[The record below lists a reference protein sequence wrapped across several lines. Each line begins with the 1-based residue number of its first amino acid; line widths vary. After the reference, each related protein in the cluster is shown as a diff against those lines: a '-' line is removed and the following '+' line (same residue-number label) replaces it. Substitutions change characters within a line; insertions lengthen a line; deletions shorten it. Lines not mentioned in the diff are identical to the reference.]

1 MYDRKVKDMLTQLLS
16 GGGID
21 LLGILLSVPCVLIA
35 LSFHE
40 AAHGYAAYKMGDPTA
55 RNFGRLTLNPIK
67 HIDPLGAL
75 CMLLCGF
82 GWAKPVPINTRHFKQ
97 QKKGMALT
105 ALAGPLT
112 NIALGIIG
120 ILLYRIVI
128 SAFIWGGVYMKFGGL
143 LYIHPNASTTAVAFA
158 DALRLLLSHFYY
170 LNFSLAFFNLIPV
183 PPFDGSRVL
192 FTFLPDKYYFGIMKY
207 EQYIMIGVLVL
218 FAFGPDF
225 ISMSGIV
232 GAFTNLFNS
241 IFDLIPFLS
250 LK

>member
-1 MYDRKVKDMLTQLLS
+1 MLSQLI
-16 GGGID
+16 GGGTFDI
-21 LLGILLSVPCVLIA
+21 LGILLSIPCVLIA

-40 AAHGYAAYKMGDPTA
+40 AAHGYVAYKMGDPTA
-55 RNFGRLTLNPIK
+55 RNFGRLTLNPLK
-67 HIDPLGAL
+67 HIDLIGGL

-82 GWAKPVPINTRHFKQ
+82 GWAKPVPINTRYFKN

-112 NIALGIIG
+112 NIGLGIIG
-120 ILLYRIVI
+120 VLLYRITLSIFVWLG
-128 SAFIWGGVYMKFGGL
+128 AFMNLGGVVYYTPAANETL
-143 LYIHPNASTTAVAFA
+143 VAFA
-158 DALRLLLSHFYY
+158 NALCLLFSYFSF

-192 FTFLPDKYYFGIMKY
+192 FAFLPDKYYFGIMKY

-218 FAFGPDF
+218 LAFGPDF
-225 ISMSGIV
+225 LSMASLV
-232 GAFTNLFNS
+232 DAVEGALHS
-241 IFDLIPFLS
+241 LFDLIPFLS

>member
-1 MYDRKVKDMLTQLLS
+1 MLTQLLN
-16 GGGID
+16 GGKIEI
-21 LLGILLSVPCVLIA
+21 LGILLSVPCVLIA

-82 GWAKPVPINTRHFKQ
+82 GWAKPVPINTRHFKH

-120 ILLYRIVI
+120 ILLYRIAVSCFVASDVFVKI
-128 SAFIWGGVYMKFGGL
+128 YGG
-143 LYIHPNASTTAVAFA
+143 LYIHPNANDTIVAFA
-158 DALRLLLSHFYY
+158 NALTMLLSYFYY

-207 EQYIMIGVLVL
+207 EQYIMIGVLAL
-218 FAFGPDF
+218 LAFGPDF
-225 ISMSGIV
+225 LSMSGIV
-232 GAFTNLFNS
+232 GGVESLFNS
-241 IFDLIPFLS
+241 LFDLIPFLS

>member
-1 MYDRKVKDMLTQLLS
+1 MLSQLIR
-16 GGGID
+16 GGSFDI
-21 LLGILLSVPCVLIA
+21 LGILLSIPCVLLA

-40 AAHGYAAYKMGDPTA
+40 AAHGYAAYRMGDPTA

-67 HIDPLGAL
+67 HFDLMGGL

-82 GWAKPVPINTRHFKQ
+82 GWAKPVPINTRYFKNP
-97 QKKGMALT
+97 KKGMAIS

-120 ILLYRIVI
+120 FILYRLTL
-128 SAFIWGGVYMKFGGL
+128 SAFVVGGVFINISGE
-143 LYIHPNASTTAVAFA
+143 LYIPNNANDTVVAFA
-158 DALRLLLSHFYY
+158 NALVLLFSYFYY

-192 FTFLPDKYYFGIMKY
+192 FAFLPDKYYFGIMKY

-218 FAFGPDF
+218 LAFGPSF
-225 ISMSGIV
+225 LSMSGIV
-232 GAFTNLFNS
+232 NAIEGLLNS
-241 IFDLIPFLS
+241 LFDLIPFLS

>member
-1 MYDRKVKDMLTQLLS
+1 MLSQLMR
-16 GGGID
+16 GGSLDI
-21 LLGILLSVPCVLIA
+21 LGILLSIPCVLIA

-55 RNFGRLTLNPIK
+55 RNFGRLTLNPLK
-67 HIDPLGAL
+67 HFDLIGGL

-82 GWAKPVPINTRHFKQ
+82 GWAKPVPINTRYFKN
-97 QKKGMALT
+97 QKKGMALS

-120 ILLYRIVI
+120 MLLYRIVLAAFCASGVFFNINGFIYI
-128 SAFIWGGVYMKFGGL
+128 S
-143 LYIHPNASTTAVAFA
+143 PNTNETAIAFA
-158 DALRLLLSHFYY
+158 QAICMLLEYFYY
-170 LNFSLAFFNLIPV
+170 LNFSLAFFNLIPI

-192 FTFLPDKYYFGIMKY
+192 FAFLPDKYYFGIMKY

-218 FAFGPDF
+218 LAFGPSF
-225 ISMSGIV
+225 LSMSSIV
-232 GAFTNLFNS
+232 GAVESALHS
-241 IFDLIPFLS
+241 LFDLIPFLS

>member
-1 MYDRKVKDMLTQLLS
+1 MLTQLLS
-16 GGGID
+16 GGKIEI
-21 LLGILLSVPCVLIA
+21 LGILLSIPCVLIA

-82 GWAKPVPINTRHFKQ
+82 GWAKPVPINTRYFKQ

-112 NIALGIIG
+112 NIGLGIIG
-120 ILLYRIVI
+120 ILLYRIAI
-128 SAFIWGGVYMKFGGL
+128 SLFVASGVFISFGGVIY
-143 LYIHPNASTTAVAFA
+143 YHPNANETVVAFA
-158 DALRLLLSHFYY
+158 NALTMLLSYFYY

-192 FTFLPDKYYFGIMKY
+192 FAFLPDKYYFGIMKY

-218 FAFGPDF
+218 LAFGPDF
-225 ISMSGIV
+225 LSMSRIV
-232 GAFTNLFNS
+232 GGVEDLFHS
-241 IFDLIPFLS
+241 LFDLIPFLS